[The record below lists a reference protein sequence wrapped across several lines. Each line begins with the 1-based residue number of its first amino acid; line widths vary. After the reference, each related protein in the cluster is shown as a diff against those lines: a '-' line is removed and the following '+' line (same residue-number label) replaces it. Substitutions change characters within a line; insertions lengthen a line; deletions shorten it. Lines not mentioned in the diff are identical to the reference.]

1 MEPRRVRTLRRFA
14 LSTGN
19 QNVNAAASQNAVS
32 LAGPSLFLPVIEA
45 RQALR
50 LIEGAAFITDG
61 ANTHFLTVLG
71 AEMHLAVAN
80 LATTTPN
87 LKQLRVWQPNY
98 AGVII
103 GGAGI
108 RWGFKDDEFVYGTD
122 YLDLSIAGAQ
132 AGSYNLAMS
141 ADVSNSDAAIHAV
154 TFVITVLVEIYQ
166 LDLDLG
172 NGSEKLGFGGPLDYV
187 RRPGT

>member
-1 MEPRRVRTLRRFA
+1 MEVPRVRRALRRFA

-19 QNVNAAASQNAVS
+19 VNVNAAASQNAVS
-32 LAGPSLFLPVIEA
+32 LGGPSLFLPVIEA

-50 LIEGAAFITDG
+50 IIEGLASITDG
-61 ANTHFLTVLG
+61 TNTHFLTLLG

-80 LATTTPN
+80 AATSTPN

-98 AGVII
+98 GSVII
-103 GGAGI
+103 GGTGV
-108 RWGFKDDEFVYGTD
+108 RWGFKDDEFIYGTD

-141 ADVSNSDAAIHAV
+141 ADVTNSDAAIHAV

-166 LDLDLG
+166 L
-172 NGSEKLGFGGPLDYV
+172 EIH
-187 RRPGT
+187 